1 MKTNALKSGVEQIW
15 TKLFLQ
21 CLLSVV
27 KQPYPDVTRD
37 ICHYNVK
44 IVEEISLCYHS
55 NNTSLVGLFHSAIYS
70 KGFYKKNG

>member
-21 CLLSVV
+21 CHLSVV
-27 KQPYPDVTRD
+27 KQPYPYVTRD

-44 IVEEISLCYHS
+44 IVEEIL
-55 NNTSLVGLFHSAIYS
+55 
-70 KGFYKKNG
+70 